1 MHIVIVDNGRS
12 THLGKKDFKN
22 ALKCIRCGACMNSCP
37 VYRRS
42 GGYSYGHTVPGPIGS
57 ILTPGFDLKKYKEL
71 PFASSLCGACSD
83 VCPVKIDIH
92 EQLYKW
98 RQIVSEED
106 LLDRKKKLG
115 LKIGAKILS
124 SASLYSL
131 ATRSM
136 RIAMRIIP
144 FVINSKKLN
153 PWTKHRAMPK
163 LPAQSFKAWY
173 QDNTSKEK
181 K

>member
-1 MHIVIVDNGRS
+1 RS

-57 ILTPGFDLKKYKEL
+57 ILTPGFDLEKFKDL

-106 LLDRKKKLG
+106 LLDPKKKMG
-115 LKIGAKILS
+115 LKVGTKVLS
-124 SASLYSL
+124 SAKLYRW
-131 ATRSM
+131 ATRFLRFLMSWF
-136 RIAMRIIP
+136 P
-144 FVINSKKLN
+144 GLVNNKKLN
-153 PWTKHRAMPK
+153 PWSKHREMPVVPK
-163 LPAQSFKAWY
+163 QTFKDWY
-173 QDNTSKEK
+173 RENGHS
-181 K
+181 